1 MGVFVDIVLR
11 CAVLKVCGRFGE
23 KLIKNMISPAFR
35 NLARPAVRPLVR
47 RYGGGEAYKPITMND
62 LPVPK
67 GSWQEAYNA
76 KQKNYNTMLML
87 GVATF
92 GGTLFAAYQSGLVV
106 LNTTPDLKKMNI
118 K

>member
-1 MGVFVDIVLR
+1 
-11 CAVLKVCGRFGE
+11 
-23 KLIKNMISPAFR
+23 MISPAFR